1 MNITSGVLCAVLGAL
16 YLPGTAIASDLAFL
30 GPKGSYSD
38 EAASKYVSRAHQDS
52 TTALTTI
59 TEIAQSVGERRVQL
73 GLLPFENSIGGLVGE
88 TQKLLL
94 APQNPE
100 WRVIA
105 DVTIPISNNLLVK
118 PGAKPSD
125 LRKIVSHPE
134 ALKECANWRGPTSPS
149 LFRRV

>member
-59 TEIAQSVGERRVQL
+59 TEIAQSVGEGVQF

-134 ALKECANWRGPTSPS
+134 ALLHNC
-149 LFRRV
+149 

>member
-1 MNITSGVLCAVLGAL
+1 
-16 YLPGTAIASDLAFL
+16 
-30 GPKGSYSD
+30 
-38 EAASKYVSRAHQDS
+38 
-52 TTALTTI
+52 
-59 TEIAQSVGERRVQL
+59 VQF

-125 LRKIVSHPE
+125 LRKIVSHLE
-134 ALKECANWRGPTSPS
+134 ALLHNC
-149 LFRRV
+149 